1 MTHALVFRV
10 RDPHDLMNGSGMPR
24 THVRFW
30 TRRRGWKIPTPG
42 THVVAIMT
50 RHTDFG
56 REVAVPGVYR
66 VVRAPNVRGT
76 VDTELMTW
84 YGTSIGWTRDLKSHI
99 GDRVQAGGGRAQPRQ
114 IVALRDAGV
123 MV

>member
-1 MTHALVFRV
+1 MNDTQVFRV
-10 RDPHDLMNGSGMPR
+10 RDPYDLMNGSGMPR

-30 TRRRGWKIPTPG
+30 TRRRGWKIPPPG
-42 THVVAIMT
+42 THIVAVMT
-50 RHTDFG
+50 RHTDYG
-56 REVAVPGVYR
+56 KHVAVPGVYR
-66 VVRAPNVRGT
+66 VVRAPHVRGT

-84 YGTSIGWTRDLKSHI
+84 YGPCIGWTQDLKNRI
-99 GDRVQAGGGRAQPRQ
+99 GDRVQAGGGRAQRRQ